1 MGTYQYEAVDQAG
14 RSERGVLEADSE
26 RLARQQLLAR
36 GLLTV
41 SLKPGRSR
49 AAARTRSAG
58 LRRSE
63 LSWLTRQLASLV
75 AAGLS
80 LEASLGVVM
89 EQAARRPV
97 AQLLAAL
104 RSDIRAGQSLSDA
117 LANHPRDFPDIYRAL
132 VRAGEQSGELEQVL
146 DRLAAFIEDSGA
158 LRGKVLTAFI
168 YPAIVSLI
176 SAAMVVF
183 LLSYV
188 VPQVVGAFTQARQQL
203 PLLTR
208 IMIAA
213 SEAVRDWGAAALLLL
228 LGAAF
233 LAAVLLRRPPVRL
246 ALHWRLLRVPVLGS
260 YLLGV
265 DTARFA
271 ATLAIL
277 AGSNVALLT
286 ALEAAG
292 RTLSN
297 LALRAAV
304 SEAAAR
310 VREGLP
316 LAAALQRSAL
326 FPPLL
331 VQLVASG
338 EKTGE
343 LASMLDRAAATL
355 SAELERRALAMT
367 ALLEPLLILLMGGLV
382 LMIVLAVMLPIIEMN
397 QLVQ

>member
-49 AAARTRSAG
+49 AAARTRCAG

-213 SEAVRDWGAAALLLL
+213 SEAVRDWGGAALLLL

-246 ALHWRLLRVPVLGS
+246 ALHRRLLRVPVLGS

-265 DTARFA
+265 D
-271 ATLAIL
+271 
-277 AGSNVALLT
+277 
-286 ALEAAG
+286 
-292 RTLSN
+292 
-297 LALRAAV
+297 
-304 SEAAAR
+304 
-310 VREGLP
+310 
-316 LAAALQRSAL
+316 
-326 FPPLL
+326 
-331 VQLVASG
+331 
-338 EKTGE
+338 
-343 LASMLDRAAATL
+343 
-355 SAELERRALAMT
+355 
-367 ALLEPLLILLMGGLV
+367 
-382 LMIVLAVMLPIIEMN
+382 
-397 QLVQ
+397 